1 MNYRPQLMMTIEEI
15 GVDRV
20 LFAADWPFEPSKEAV
35 DGIESSPLSTADKA
49 KIFHTNAA
57 RVFRL

>member
-1 MNYRPQLMMTIEEI
+1 MTIDEI
-15 GVDRV
+15 GIDRV

-35 DGIESSPLSTADKA
+35 DGVENSPLSESDKA
-49 KIFHTNAA
+49 KIFHTNSA

>member
-1 MNYRPQLMMTIEEI
+1 MMTIEELGI
-15 GVDRV
+15 DRV
-20 LFAADWPFEPSKEAV
+20 LFAADWPFEPSREAV
-35 DGIESSPLSTADKA
+35 EGVENAPLSADEKA